1 MKGKNNKKNDNK
13 QARKPVVS
21 GELTTGEVL
30 ESAESNPTNDFMETP
45 VSEPKKSVTLNDLAE
60 IDPELLTGKSSESVP
75 APVLPSL
82 PDSKTS
88 KAEKPEEKEQE
99 IPTEINLDKNE
110 DAIDPEKKKR
120 NAGILFVVLGI
131 VLVAIIAIVSVA
143 LDTGMDES
151 FRSPLTIHGRDISS
165 GEFSFMY
172 HYELLSEGVDL
183 FAADRASPDAP
194 LL

>member
-1 MKGKNNKKNDNK
+1 MKGKNNKNNDNK

-82 PDSKTS
+82 PDSKNS
-88 KAEKPEEKEQE
+88 KAES
-99 IPTEINLDKNE
+99 L
-110 DAIDPEKKKR
+110 KKKNR
-120 NAGILFVVLGI
+120 K
-131 VLVAIIAIVSVA
+131 SPQ
-143 LDTGMDES
+143 
-151 FRSPLTIHGRDISS
+151 RSIFIKTKIPLTRKRRSVTPVS
-165 GEFSFMY
+165 FS
-172 HYELLSEGVDL
+172 
-183 FAADRASPDAP
+183 
-194 LL
+194 